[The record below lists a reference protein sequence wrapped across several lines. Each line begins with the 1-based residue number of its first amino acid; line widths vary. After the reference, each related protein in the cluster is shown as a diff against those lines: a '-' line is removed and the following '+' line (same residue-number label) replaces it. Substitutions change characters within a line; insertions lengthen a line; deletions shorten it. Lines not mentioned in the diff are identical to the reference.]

1 MDAVSRDR
9 RLRVFRATDAFALE
23 AYRLSTT
30 LNATAHPGLVGELRR
45 TAVRSGGAVVAASA
59 SEPGGEGERQ
69 MLERARQ
76 DLIENRY
83 YLYLARRIGLVE
95 VKAYRGLTARQDAAL
110 RELEA
115 LLQRGGDEPPRH
127 PT

>member
-1 MDAVSRDR
+1 M
-9 RLRVFRATDAFALE
+9 
-23 AYRLSTT
+23 STT
-30 LNATAHPGLVGELRR
+30 LNAAAHPSLVSELRR

-59 SEPGGEGERQ
+59 SEPGGPGERE

-83 YLYLARRIGLVE
+83 YLYLARRMGLVD

-115 LLQRGGDEPPRH
+115 LLQRRPEDPARH